1 MEYNVFAVNKQ
12 LIIPRKSLLDKD
24 YCCKLNK
31 VFCNE
36 RANIPRKSHIGKDYF
51 CKWRDISLQRASKHP
66 KNIASRERIFLQME
80 HELSAV
86 SKHLPQENHFLTKII
101 AASWTFFCNEQAN
114 IPRKSHSGKI
124 FLQMRGH
131 FSATSKHTSQEHR
144 ISRKII
150 SANGT

>member
-36 RANIPRKSHIGKDYF
+36 QANIPRKSHIGKDYF

-101 AASWTFFCNEQAN
+101 AASWTSFFATNKQTFQEN
-114 IPRKSHSGKI
+114 HIVGKNN
-124 FLQMRGH
+124 
-131 FSATSKHTSQEHR
+131 
-144 ISRKII
+144 
-150 SANGT
+150 SANERGISLQRASTHPKNIASRER